1 MIIKQMNIKRFKLP
15 LIFAVLSVVLM
26 GLYKTIFGVEN
37 TIIGL
42 IIAMASYAF
51 LRLDLTSY
59 PIYKSMIF
67 LILNLFLAIS
77 AYISAINP
85 FVGLIINFLILFTV
99 SFIYTTEFKNVISY
113 IFLLLYVY
121 MWEYP
126 ISLDELPRRL
136 VAMGVGVFIIIGI
149 HILFNRRNFKKN
161 SNNIII
167 RSIRNIQKEIC
178 HIINESYR
186 EKENIYIDSELRKLL
201 MENIYIDSE
210 LRKLLILI
218 EGRNNNKFI
227 ENHKDDIYFNIV
239 LILERI
245 NSIINKVGKINN
257 KSKYVIDY
265 LNSLNHDLENITL
278 FLERKVECIN
288 EEKDDLN
295 KSSMINNFT
304 DKEYAF
310 LGECTELIRLLEKN
324 INNLYEYRRKKS
336 RKRIKVK
343 FNLKELLIGNSSLK
357 MKHLRVAYSLK
368 LAIAVSLIMF
378 IVDLFKIPQGRWIVT
393 SVYVVI
399 QPYEEETLTKA
410 IKRFKGTII
419 GVIIYISIFTFF
431 PHIIPL
437 ELLLLILMF
446 LYFVQ
451 KDYEKKVVCTAL
463 MTLSFGL
470 SRSTVGYLAFYR
482 FLFVIIGIVIAL
494 GINKLIF
501 PQSIKNSIYDLK
513 ERYLELTSKLLYELK
528 SILYEEEYNENTIK
542 LLLDCNLIESK
553 LMENKLIAENL
564 ELKDLV
570 DKQSIIL
577 SKIRCLI
584 LFINYSNWGITSK
597 HINVDKN
604 LLNVIFN
611 KIEEELREIY

>member
-1 MIIKQMNIKRFKLP
+1 MTIKQINIKRFKLP

-59 PIYKSMIF
+59 PIYKSIIF

-121 MWEYP
+121 MLEYP

-186 EKENIYIDSELRKLL
+186 ER
-201 MENIYIDSE
+201 ENIYIDSE

-245 NSIINKVGKINN
+245 NSIINKVGKVNN
-257 KSKYVIDY
+257 KSKDVIDY

-295 KSSMINNFT
+295 KSYMINNWAE
-304 DKEYAF
+304 KEYAF

-324 INNLYEYRRKKS
+324 INNLYEYNRKKS
-336 RKRIKVK
+336 RKRIKLK

-357 MKHLRVAYSLK
+357 MKNLRVAYSLK

-378 IVDLFKIPQGRWIVT
+378 IVDLFKIHQGRWIVT

-463 MTLSFGL
+463 MALSFGL

-482 FLFVIIGIVIAL
+482 FFFVIIGIVIAL

-513 ERYLELTSKLLYELK
+513 ERYLELTSKLLCELK
-528 SILYEEEYNENTIK
+528 SILYEEKYNENTVK

-553 LMENKLIAENL
+553 LIENKLIAENL

-570 DKQSIIL
+570 YKQSIIL

-584 LFINYSNWGITSK
+584 LFINYSNWGISSK

>member
-1 MIIKQMNIKRFKLP
+1 MTIKQMNIKRFKLP

-201 MENIYIDSE
+201 
-210 LRKLLILI
+210 ILI

-245 NSIINKVGKINN
+245 NSIINKAGKINN
-257 KSKYVIDY
+257 KSKDVIDY

-278 FLERKVECIN
+278 FLERKVDCIN
-288 EEKDDLN
+288 EEKANLN

-304 DKEYAF
+304 EKEYDF
-310 LGECTELIRLLEKN
+310 LEECTELIRLLEKN
-324 INNLYEYRRKKS
+324 INNLYEYNRKKS
-336 RKRIKVK
+336 RKIIKVK

-357 MKHLRVAYSLK
+357 MKNLRVAYSLK

-437 ELLLLILMF
+437 ELFLLILMF

-482 FLFVIIGIVIAL
+482 FLFVIIGIAIAL

-513 ERYLELTSKLLYELK
+513 ERYLELTSKLLCELK
-528 SILYEEEYNENTIK
+528 SILYEEEYNENTVK

-584 LFINYSNWGITSK
+584 LFINYSNWGISSK

>member
-1 MIIKQMNIKRFKLP
+1 MTIKQMNIKRFKLP

-26 GLYKTIFGVEN
+26 GEYKTIFGVEN

-161 SNNIII
+161 SNSIII

-178 HIINESYR
+178 HIINEIYR
-186 EKENIYIDSELRKLL
+186 EK
-201 MENIYIDSE
+201 ENIYIDSE

-257 KSKYVIDY
+257 KSKDVIDY

-324 INNLYEYRRKKS
+324 INNLYEYNRKKS

-357 MKHLRVAYSLK
+357 MKNLRVAYSLK

-419 GVIIYISIFTFF
+419 GVIIYISVFTFF

-446 LYFVQ
+446 LYFLQ

-513 ERYLELTSKLLYELK
+513 ERYLELTSKLLCELK
-528 SILYEEEYNENTIK
+528 SILYEEKYNENTVK

-553 LMENKLIAENL
+553 LIENKLIAENL

-570 DKQSIIL
+570 YKQSIIL
-577 SKIRCLI
+577 SKIRCLV
-584 LFINYSNWGITSK
+584 LFISYSNWGISSK

-604 LLNVIFN
+604 LLNIIFN
-611 KIEEELREIY
+611 KIDEELREIY

>member
-1 MIIKQMNIKRFKLP
+1 MTIKQMNIKRFKLP

-37 TIIGL
+37 TVIGL

-121 MWEYP
+121 MLEYP
-126 ISLDELPRRL
+126 ISLDELPKRL

-186 EKENIYIDSELRKLL
+186 ER
-201 MENIYIDSE
+201 ENIYIDSE

-245 NSIINKVGKINN
+245 NSIINKVGKVNN
-257 KSKYVIDY
+257 KSKDVIDY

-295 KSSMINNFT
+295 KSYMINNWAE
-304 DKEYAF
+304 KEYAF

-324 INNLYEYRRKKS
+324 INNLYEYNRKKS
-336 RKRIKVK
+336 RKRIKLK

-357 MKHLRVAYSLK
+357 VKDLRVAYSLK

-378 IVDLFKIPQGRWIVT
+378 IVDLFKIHQGRWIVT

-463 MTLSFGL
+463 MALSFGL

-482 FLFVIIGIVIAL
+482 FFFVIIGIVIAL

-513 ERYLELTSKLLYELK
+513 ERYLELTSKLLCELK
-528 SILYEEEYNENTIK
+528 SILYEEKYNENTVK

-553 LMENKLIAENL
+553 LIENKLIAENL

-570 DKQSIIL
+570 YKQSIIL

-584 LFINYSNWGITSK
+584 LFINYSNWGISSK

>member
-1 MIIKQMNIKRFKLP
+1 MTIKQMNIKRFKLP

-26 GLYKTIFGVEN
+26 GGYKTIFGVEN

-178 HIINESYR
+178 HIINKSYK
-186 EKENIYIDSELRKLL
+186 EK
-201 MENIYIDSE
+201 ENIYIDSE

-227 ENHKDDIYFNIV
+227 ENNKDDIYFNIV

-257 KSKYVIDY
+257 KSKDVIDY

-278 FLERKVECIN
+278 FLERKVDCIN

-324 INNLYEYRRKKS
+324 INNLYEYNRKKS

-378 IVDLFKIPQGRWIVT
+378 IVDLFKIHQGRWIVT

-470 SRSTVGYLAFYR
+470 SRSTVGSLAFYR
-482 FLFVIIGIVIAL
+482 FLFVIIGIAIAL
-494 GINKLIF
+494 GVNKIIF
-501 PQSIKNSIYDLK
+501 PQSVKNSIYDLK
-513 ERYLELTSKLLYELK
+513 ERYLELTSKLLCELK
-528 SILYEEEYNENTIK
+528 SILYEEEYNENTVK

-553 LMENKLIAENL
+553 LIENKLIAENL

-570 DKQSIIL
+570 YKQSIIL

>member
-1 MIIKQMNIKRFKLP
+1 MTIKQMNIKRFKLP

-167 RSIRNIQKEIC
+167 RSIKNIQMEIC
-178 HIINESYR
+178 HIINESYK

-201 MENIYIDSE
+201 V
-210 LRKLLILI
+210 LI

-227 ENHKDDIYFNIV
+227 GNNKDDIYFNIV

-257 KSKYVIDY
+257 KSKDVIDY

-278 FLERKVECIN
+278 FLERKVEFIN
-288 EEKDDLN
+288 EEKDGLS
-295 KSSMINNFT
+295 KGFTINNWT
-304 DKEYAF
+304 EKEYAF
-310 LGECTELIRLLEKN
+310 LEECTELIRLLEKN
-324 INNLYEYRRKKS
+324 INNLYEYNRKKS

-357 MKHLRVAYSLK
+357 VKHLRVAYSLK
-368 LAIAVSLIMF
+368 LAIAVSVIMF

-446 LYFVQ
+446 FYFFQ
-451 KDYEKKVVCTAL
+451 KDYDKKVVCTAL
-463 MTLSFGL
+463 MTLSLGL
-470 SRSTVGYLAFYR
+470 SRSTVGSLAFYR
-482 FLFVIIGIVIAL
+482 FFFVIIGIVIAL
-494 GINKLIF
+494 MVNKLIF
-501 PQSIKNSIYDLK
+501 PQSVKSSIYDLK
-513 ERYLELTSKLLYELK
+513 ERYLELTNKLLCELK
-528 SILYEEEYNENTIK
+528 SILYEDEYNENTVK

-570 DKQSIIL
+570 YKQSIIL
-577 SKIRCLI
+577 NKIRCLI

-604 LLNVIFN
+604 LLNVIFH
-611 KIEEELREIY
+611 KIEEELKEIY

>member
-1 MIIKQMNIKRFKLP
+1 MTIKQMNIKRFKLP

-178 HIINESYR
+178 HIINKSYK

-201 MENIYIDSE
+201 V
-210 LRKLLILI
+210 LI

-227 ENHKDDIYFNIV
+227 ENNKDDIYFNIV

-257 KSKYVIDY
+257 KSKDVIDY

-278 FLERKVECIN
+278 FLERKVDCIN

-324 INNLYEYRRKKS
+324 INNLYEYNRKKS

-357 MKHLRVAYSLK
+357 MKNLRVAYSLK

-451 KDYEKKVVCTAL
+451 KDYDKKVVCTAL

-528 SILYEEEYNENTIK
+528 SILYEEKYNENTVK
-542 LLLDCNLIESK
+542 LLLDCNFIESK

>member
-1 MIIKQMNIKRFKLP
+1 MTIKQMNIKRFKLP

-37 TIIGL
+37 TVIGL

-161 SNNIII
+161 SNTIII
-167 RSIRNIQKEIC
+167 RVIRNIQKEIC

-186 EKENIYIDSELRKLL
+186 EK
-201 MENIYIDSE
+201 ENIYIDSE

-245 NSIINKVGKINN
+245 NSIINKVGKVNN
-257 KSKYVIDY
+257 KSKDVIDY

-278 FLERKVECIN
+278 FLERKVDCIN
-288 EEKDDLN
+288 EEKDGLN
-295 KSSMINNFT
+295 KSSTINNWT
-304 DKEYAF
+304 KKEYAF

-324 INNLYEYRRKKS
+324 INNLYEYNRKKS

-343 FNLKELLIGNSSLK
+343 FNFKELLIGNSSLK
-357 MKHLRVAYSLK
+357 MKNLRVAYSLK

-378 IVDLFKIPQGRWIVT
+378 IVDLFKIHQGRWIVT

-463 MTLSFGL
+463 MALSFGL

-482 FLFVIIGIVIAL
+482 FFFVIIGIVIAL

-513 ERYLELTSKLLYELK
+513 ERYLELTSKLLCELK
-528 SILYEEEYNENTIK
+528 SILYEEKYNENTVK

-553 LMENKLIAENL
+553 LIENKLIAENL

-570 DKQSIIL
+570 YKQSIIL

-584 LFINYSNWGITSK
+584 LFINYSNWGISSE

>member
-1 MIIKQMNIKRFKLP
+1 MTIKQMNIKRFKLP

-26 GLYKTIFGVEN
+26 GVYKTIFGVEN

-178 HIINESYR
+178 HIINESYK

-201 MENIYIDSE
+201 V
-210 LRKLLILI
+210 LI

-257 KSKYVIDY
+257 KSKDVIDY

-278 FLERKVECIN
+278 FLERKVDCIN

-295 KSSMINNFT
+295 KSYMINNWT
-304 DKEYAF
+304 EKEYAF

-324 INNLYEYRRKKS
+324 INNLYEYNRKKS

-446 LYFVQ
+446 LYFIQ

-494 GINKLIF
+494 GVNKIIF

-528 SILYEEEYNENTIK
+528 SILYEEKYNENTVK

-553 LMENKLIAENL
+553 LIENKLIAENL

>member
-1 MIIKQMNIKRFKLP
+1 MTIKQMNIKRFKLP

-167 RSIRNIQKEIC
+167 KSIKNIQMEIC

-186 EKENIYIDSELRKLL
+186 EK
-201 MENIYIDSE
+201 ENIYIDSE

-227 ENHKDDIYFNIV
+227 ENNKDDIYFNIV

-257 KSKYVIDY
+257 KSKDVIDY

-278 FLERKVECIN
+278 FLERKVDCIN

-295 KSSMINNFT
+295 KSSMINNWT

-310 LGECTELIRLLEKN
+310 LEECTELIRLLEKN

-336 RKRIKVK
+336 RKKIKVK

-357 MKHLRVAYSLK
+357 VKHLRVAYSLK
-368 LAIAVSLIMF
+368 LAIAVSVIMF

-419 GVIIYISIFTFF
+419 GVIIYISIFTFL

-446 LYFVQ
+446 FYFVQ
-451 KDYEKKVVCTAL
+451 KDYDKKVICTAL

-482 FLFVIIGIVIAL
+482 FLFVIIGIGIAL
-494 GINKLIF
+494 IVNKLIF

-513 ERYLELTSKLLYELK
+513 ERYLELTSKLLCELK
-528 SILYEEEYNENTIK
+528 SILYEDEYNENTVK

-570 DKQSIIL
+570 YKQSIIL
-577 SKIRCLI
+577 NKIRCLI

-604 LLNVIFN
+604 LLNVIFH
-611 KIEEELREIY
+611 KIEEELKEIY

>member
-1 MIIKQMNIKRFKLP
+1 MTIKQINIKRFKLP

-26 GLYKTIFGVEN
+26 GGYKTVFGVEN

-77 AYISAINP
+77 AYISSINP
-85 FVGLIINFLILFTV
+85 FIGLIINFLILFTV

-126 ISLDELPRRL
+126 ISLDQLPRRL

-167 RSIRNIQKEIC
+167 RSIRNIQREIS
-178 HIINESYR
+178 HIINESYM
-186 EKENIYIDSELRKLL
+186 EK
-201 MENIYIDSE
+201 ENIYIDSE

-218 EGRNNNKFI
+218 KGRNNNKFI
-227 ENHKDDIYFNIV
+227 GNNKDDIYFNIV

-245 NSIINKVGKINN
+245 NSIINKVGKVN
-257 KSKYVIDY
+257 SKYEVVIEY

-278 FLERKVECIN
+278 FLEEKEECIN
-288 EEKDDLN
+288 EEKDDLG
-295 KSSMINNFT
+295 KESMINSLAE
-304 DKEYAF
+304 KEYTF
-310 LGECTELIRLLEKN
+310 LEECTELIRLLEKN
-324 INNLYEYRRKKS
+324 INNLYEYNKKKP

-357 MKHLRVAYSLK
+357 IKHLRVAYSLK

-451 KDYEKKVVCTAL
+451 KDYDKKVVCTAL

-470 SRSTVGYLAFYR
+470 SRSTVGSLAFYR
-482 FLFVIIGIVIAL
+482 FLFVIIGIGIAL
-494 GINKLIF
+494 GVNKLIF

-513 ERYLELTSKLLYELK
+513 ERYLELTNKLLCELK
-528 SILYEEEYNENTIK
+528 SILYEEEYNENTVK

-570 DKQSIIL
+570 YKQSIIL

-584 LFINYSNWGITSK
+584 LFINYSNWGISSK

-604 LLNVIFN
+604 LLNVIFH

>member
-1 MIIKQMNIKRFKLP
+1 MTIKQMNIKRFKLP

-37 TIIGL
+37 TVIGL

-77 AYISAINP
+77 AYISSINP

-136 VAMGVGVFIIIGI
+136 VAMGVGAFIIIGI
-149 HILFNRRNFKKN
+149 HILFNRRNFRRN

-186 EKENIYIDSELRKLL
+186 EK
-201 MENIYIDSE
+201 ENIYIDSE

-245 NSIINKVGKINN
+245 NLIINKVGKVNN
-257 KSKYVIDY
+257 KSKDIIDY

-278 FLERKVECIN
+278 FLERKVEFIN

-295 KSSMINNFT
+295 KSSMINNWT
-304 DKEYAF
+304 EKEYAF

-324 INNLYEYRRKKS
+324 INNLYEYNRKKS

-446 LYFVQ
+446 FYFVQ
-451 KDYEKKVVCTAL
+451 KDYDKKVVCTAL

-470 SRSTVGYLAFYR
+470 SRSTVGSLAFYR
-482 FLFVIIGIVIAL
+482 FLFVIIGIAIAL
-494 GINKLIF
+494 GVNKIIF
-501 PQSIKNSIYDLK
+501 PQSVKNSIYDLK
-513 ERYLELTSKLLYELK
+513 ERYLELTNKLLYELK
-528 SILYEEEYNENTIK
+528 SILYEEKYNENTVK

-564 ELKDLV
+564 EFKDLV
-570 DKQSIIL
+570 YKQSVIL

-584 LFINYSNWGITSK
+584 LFINYSNWGISSK

>member
-1 MIIKQMNIKRFKLP
+1 MTIKQMNIKRFKLP

-59 PIYKSMIF
+59 PIYKSIIF

-121 MWEYP
+121 MLEYP

-161 SNNIII
+161 SNTIII
-167 RSIRNIQKEIC
+167 RVIRNIQKEIC
-178 HIINESYR
+178 HIINKSYM
-186 EKENIYIDSELRKLL
+186 EK
-201 MENIYIDSE
+201 ENIYIDSE

-257 KSKYVIDY
+257 KSKDVIDY

-278 FLERKVECIN
+278 FLERKVDCIN

-295 KSSMINNFT
+295 KDSTINNWT
-304 DKEYAF
+304 EKEYAF

-324 INNLYEYRRKKS
+324 INNLYEYNRKKS

-357 MKHLRVAYSLK
+357 MKNLRVAYSLK

-494 GINKLIF
+494 GINKIIF

-528 SILYEEEYNENTIK
+528 SILYEEKYNENTIK
-542 LLLDCNLIESK
+542 LLLDCNLIECK

-570 DKQSIIL
+570 YKQSIIL

-584 LFINYSNWGITSK
+584 LFINYSNWGISSK

>member
-1 MIIKQMNIKRFKLP
+1 MTIKQMNIKRFKLP

-26 GLYKTIFGVEN
+26 GLYKTIFGVKN

-149 HILFNRRNFKKN
+149 HILFNRRNFRRN

-167 RSIRNIQKEIC
+167 KSIRNIQKEIY
-178 HIINESYR
+178 HIINESYE
-186 EKENIYIDSELRKLL
+186 EK
-201 MENIYIDSE
+201 ENIYIDSE

-218 EGRNNNKFI
+218 KGRNNNKFI
-227 ENHKDDIYFNIV
+227 GNNKDDIYFNIV

-245 NSIINKVGKINN
+245 NSIINKVGKVNS
-257 KSKYVIDY
+257 KSKDVIDY
-265 LNSLNHDLENITL
+265 LNSLNHDLRNITL
-278 FLERKVECIN
+278 FLERKVEFIN
-288 EEKDDLN
+288 EEKDDLS
-295 KSSMINNFT
+295 KPSTINNFT
-304 DKEYAF
+304 EKEYAF
-310 LGECTELIRLLEKN
+310 LEECTELIRLLEKN
-324 INNLYEYRRKKS
+324 INNLYEYNRKKS

-446 LYFVQ
+446 FYFVQ
-451 KDYEKKVVCTAL
+451 KDYDKKVVCTAL

-470 SRSTVGYLAFYR
+470 CRSTVGSLAFYR
-482 FLFVIIGIVIAL
+482 FLFVIIGIAIAL
-494 GINKLIF
+494 GVNKIIF
-501 PQSIKNSIYDLK
+501 PQSVKNSIYDLK
-513 ERYLELTSKLLYELK
+513 ERYLELTNKLLYELK
-528 SILYEEEYNENTIK
+528 SILYEEKYNENTIK

-564 ELKDLV
+564 EFKDLV
-570 DKQSIIL
+570 YKQSVIL

-584 LFINYSNWGITSK
+584 LFINYSNWGISSK

>member
-1 MIIKQMNIKRFKLP
+1 MNIKRFKLP

-161 SNNIII
+161 SNTIII

-201 MENIYIDSE
+201 
-210 LRKLLILI
+210 ILI

-227 ENHKDDIYFNIV
+227 ENNKDDIYFNIV

-257 KSKYVIDY
+257 KSKDVIDY

-278 FLERKVECIN
+278 FLERKVDCIN

-295 KSSMINNFT
+295 KSSTINNWAE
-304 DKEYAF
+304 KEYAF
-310 LGECTELIRLLEKN
+310 LEECTELIRLLEKN
-324 INNLYEYRRKKS
+324 INNLYEYNRKKS

-357 MKHLRVAYSLK
+357 MKDLRVAYSLK

-419 GVIIYISIFTFF
+419 GVILYISIFTFF

-451 KDYEKKVVCTAL
+451 NDYEKKVVCTAL

-470 SRSTVGYLAFYR
+470 SRSAVGYLAFYR

-513 ERYLELTSKLLYELK
+513 ERYLELTNKLLYELK
-528 SILYEEEYNENTIK
+528 SILYEEKYNENTVK
-542 LLLDCNLIESK
+542 LLLDCNLIECK

-584 LFINYSNWGITSK
+584 LFINYSNWGISSK

>member
-1 MIIKQMNIKRFKLP
+1 MTIKQMNIKRFKLP

-126 ISLDELPRRL
+126 ISLDELSRRL

-178 HIINESYR
+178 HIINKSYR
-186 EKENIYIDSELRKLL
+186 EK
-201 MENIYIDSE
+201 ENIYIDSE

-257 KSKYVIDY
+257 KSKDVIDY

-278 FLERKVECIN
+278 FLERKVDCIN

-295 KSSMINNFT
+295 KSSTINNWAE
-304 DKEYAF
+304 KEYTF
-310 LGECTELIRLLEKN
+310 LEECTELIRLLEKN
-324 INNLYEYRRKKS
+324 INNLYEYNRKKS

-357 MKHLRVAYSLK
+357 MRHLRVAYSLK

-431 PHIIPL
+431 PYIIPL

-446 LYFVQ
+446 FYFVQ
-451 KDYEKKVVCTAL
+451 KDYDKKVVCTAL

-470 SRSTVGYLAFYR
+470 SRSTVGYLVFYR
-482 FLFVIIGIVIAL
+482 FLFVIIGIAIAL
-494 GINKLIF
+494 GVNKLIF
-501 PQSIKNSIYDLK
+501 PQSVKSSIYDLK
-513 ERYLELTSKLLYELK
+513 ERYLELTNKLLYELK
-528 SILYEEEYNENTIK
+528 SILYEEEYNENTVK

-570 DKQSIIL
+570 YKQSIIL
-577 SKIRCLI
+577 NKIRCLI

>member
-1 MIIKQMNIKRFKLP
+1 MTIKQMNIKRFKLP

-121 MWEYP
+121 MLEYP

-186 EKENIYIDSELRKLL
+186 ERENIYIDSELRKLL
-201 MENIYIDSE
+201 V
-210 LRKLLILI
+210 LI

-265 LNSLNHDLENITL
+265 LNRLNHDLENITL
-278 FLERKVECIN
+278 FLERKVDCIN
-288 EEKDDLN
+288 EEKDGLN
-295 KSSMINNFT
+295 KPSMINNFT
-304 DKEYAF
+304 DKEYTF

-357 MKHLRVAYSLK
+357 VKDLRVAYSLK

-378 IVDLFKIPQGRWIVT
+378 IVDLFKIHQGRWIVT

-463 MTLSFGL
+463 MTLSLGL
-470 SRSTVGYLAFYR
+470 SRSTVGSLAFYR
-482 FLFVIIGIVIAL
+482 FFFVIIGIVIAL
-494 GINKLIF
+494 MVNKLIF
-501 PQSIKNSIYDLK
+501 PQSVKNSIYDLK
-513 ERYLELTSKLLYELK
+513 ERYLELTNKLLCELK
-528 SILYEEEYNENTIK
+528 SILYEEKYNENTVK

-570 DKQSIIL
+570 YKQSIIL

-584 LFINYSNWGITSK
+584 LFINYSNWGISSK

-611 KIEEELREIY
+611 KIEEELMEIY

>member
-85 FVGLIINFLILFTV
+85 FAGLIINFLILFTV

-161 SNNIII
+161 SNSIII

-178 HIINESYR
+178 HIINKSYM
-186 EKENIYIDSELRKLL
+186 EK
-201 MENIYIDSE
+201 ENIYIDSE

-245 NSIINKVGKINN
+245 NSIINKVGKVNN
-257 KSKYVIDY
+257 KSKDVIDY

-278 FLERKVECIN
+278 FLERKVDCIN
-288 EEKDDLN
+288 EEKANLN

-304 DKEYAF
+304 EKEYDF

-324 INNLYEYRRKKS
+324 INNLYEYNRKKS

-343 FNLKELLIGNSSLK
+343 FNFKELLIGNSSLK

-431 PHIIPL
+431 VHIIPL

-513 ERYLELTSKLLYELK
+513 ERYLELTSKLLCELK
-528 SILYEEEYNENTIK
+528 SILYEEKYNENTVK

-553 LMENKLIAENL
+553 LIENKLIAENL

-570 DKQSIIL
+570 YKQSIIL

-584 LFINYSNWGITSK
+584 LFINYSNWGISSK

>member
-1 MIIKQMNIKRFKLP
+1 MTIKQMNIKRFKLP

-26 GLYKTIFGVEN
+26 GLYKIIFGVEN
-37 TIIGL
+37 TVIGL

-77 AYISAINP
+77 AYISSINP

-201 MENIYIDSE
+201 
-210 LRKLLILI
+210 ILI

-227 ENHKDDIYFNIV
+227 ENNKDDIYFNIV

-257 KSKYVIDY
+257 KSKDVIDY
-265 LNSLNHDLENITL
+265 LNRLNHDLENITL
-278 FLERKVECIN
+278 FLERKVDCIN

-310 LGECTELIRLLEKN
+310 LGECTELISLLEKN
-324 INNLYEYRRKKS
+324 INNLYEYNRKKS

-357 MKHLRVAYSLK
+357 MKNLRVAYSLK

-482 FLFVIIGIVIAL
+482 FLFVIIGIGIAL

-513 ERYLELTSKLLYELK
+513 ERYLELTSKLLCELK
-528 SILYEEEYNENTIK
+528 SILYEEKYNENTVK

-577 SKIRCLI
+577 SKIRCLV
-584 LFINYSNWGITSK
+584 LFINYSNWGISSK

>member
-1 MIIKQMNIKRFKLP
+1 MTIKQINIKRFKLP

-26 GLYKTIFGVEN
+26 GGYKTIFGVEN

-51 LRLDLTSY
+51 LSLDLTSY

-201 MENIYIDSE
+201 
-210 LRKLLILI
+210 ILI

-257 KSKYVIDY
+257 KSKDVIDY

-278 FLERKVECIN
+278 FLERKVDCIN
-288 EEKDDLN
+288 EDKDDLN
-295 KSSMINNFT
+295 KPSMINNFT

-343 FNLKELLIGNSSLK
+343 FNLKEILIGNSSLK

-528 SILYEEEYNENTIK
+528 SILYEEKYNENTIK

-584 LFINYSNWGITSK
+584 LFINYSNWGISSK

>member
-1 MIIKQMNIKRFKLP
+1 MTIKQMNIKRFKLP

-26 GLYKTIFGVEN
+26 GLYKKIFGVEN
-37 TIIGL
+37 TVIGL

-85 FVGLIINFLILFTV
+85 FLGLIINFLILFTV

-149 HILFNRRNFKKN
+149 HILFNRRNFRRN

-167 RSIRNIQKEIC
+167 KSIRNIQKEIY
-178 HIINESYR
+178 HIINKSYR

-201 MENIYIDSE
+201 V
-210 LRKLLILI
+210 LI

-245 NSIINKVGKINN
+245 NSIINKVGKVNN
-257 KSKYVIDY
+257 KSKDVIDY

-295 KSSMINNFT
+295 KSYMINNWAE
-304 DKEYAF
+304 KEYAF

-324 INNLYEYRRKKS
+324 INNLYEYNRKKS

-494 GINKLIF
+494 GVNKLIF

-513 ERYLELTSKLLYELK
+513 ERYLELTSKLLCELK

-553 LMENKLIAENL
+553 LIENKLIAENL

-570 DKQSIIL
+570 YKQSIIL

-584 LFINYSNWGITSK
+584 LFINYSNWGISSE

>member
-1 MIIKQMNIKRFKLP
+1 MTIKQMNIKRFKLP

-85 FVGLIINFLILFTV
+85 FAGLIINFLILFTV

-121 MWEYP
+121 MLEYP

-161 SNNIII
+161 SNSIII
-167 RSIRNIQKEIC
+167 RSIRNIQKEIF

-186 EKENIYIDSELRKLL
+186 ER
-201 MENIYIDSE
+201 ENIYIDSE

-227 ENHKDDIYFNIV
+227 ENHKDNIYFNIV

-245 NSIINKVGKINN
+245 NSIINKVGKVNS
-257 KSKYVIDY
+257 KSKDVIDY

-288 EEKDDLN
+288 EEKDDLS
-295 KSSMINNFT
+295 KPFMINNWT

-324 INNLYEYRRKKS
+324 INNLYEYNRKKP

-357 MKHLRVAYSLK
+357 VKDLRVAYSLK

-378 IVDLFKIPQGRWIVT
+378 IVDLFKIHQGRWIVT

-463 MTLSFGL
+463 MALSFGL

-513 ERYLELTSKLLYELK
+513 ERYLELTNKLLYELK
-528 SILYEEEYNENTIK
+528 SILYEEKYNENTVK

-564 ELKDLV
+564 DLKDLV
-570 DKQSIIL
+570 YKQSIIL

-584 LFINYSNWGITSK
+584 LFINYSNWGISSK

>member
-1 MIIKQMNIKRFKLP
+1 MTIKQMNIKIFKLP

-121 MWEYP
+121 MWEYS

-201 MENIYIDSE
+201 
-210 LRKLLILI
+210 ILI

-257 KSKYVIDY
+257 KSKDVIDY

-278 FLERKVECIN
+278 FLERKVDCIN

-295 KSSMINNFT
+295 KSSTINNWAE
-304 DKEYAF
+304 KEYTF
-310 LGECTELIRLLEKN
+310 LEECTELIRLLEKN
-324 INNLYEYRRKKS
+324 INNLYEYNRKKS

-494 GINKLIF
+494 GINKIIF

-528 SILYEEEYNENTIK
+528 SILYEEKYNENTIK
-542 LLLDCNLIESK
+542 LLLDCNLIECK

-570 DKQSIIL
+570 YKQSIIL

-584 LFINYSNWGITSK
+584 LFINYSNWGISSK

>member
-1 MIIKQMNIKRFKLP
+1 MTIKQMNIKRFKLP

-178 HIINESYR
+178 HIINKSYR
-186 EKENIYIDSELRKLL
+186 EK
-201 MENIYIDSE
+201 ENIYIDSE

-257 KSKYVIDY
+257 KSKDVIDY

-288 EEKDDLN
+288 EEKDDLS
-295 KSSMINNFT
+295 KGFTINNWT

-310 LGECTELIRLLEKN
+310 LEECTELIRLLEKN
-324 INNLYEYRRKKS
+324 INNLYEYNRKKS

-357 MKHLRVAYSLK
+357 MKNLRVAYSLK

-419 GVIIYISIFTFF
+419 GVIIYISVFTFF

-528 SILYEEEYNENTIK
+528 SILYEEKYNENTVK

-564 ELKDLV
+564 ALKDLV
-570 DKQSIIL
+570 YKQSIIL

-584 LFINYSNWGITSK
+584 LFINYSNWGISSE

>member
-1 MIIKQMNIKRFKLP
+1 MTIKQMNIKRFKLP

-178 HIINESYR
+178 HIINKSYK

-201 MENIYIDSE
+201 V
-210 LRKLLILI
+210 LI

-227 ENHKDDIYFNIV
+227 ENNKDDIYFNIV

-257 KSKYVIDY
+257 KSKDVIDY

-278 FLERKVECIN
+278 FLERKVDCIN

-295 KSSMINNFT
+295 KDSTINNWT
-304 DKEYAF
+304 EKEYAF

-324 INNLYEYRRKKS
+324 INNLYEYNRKKS

-494 GINKLIF
+494 GINKIIF

-528 SILYEEEYNENTIK
+528 SILYEEKYNENTIK
-542 LLLDCNLIESK
+542 LLLDCNLIECK

-570 DKQSIIL
+570 YKQSIIL

-584 LFINYSNWGITSK
+584 LFINYSNWGISSK

>member
-1 MIIKQMNIKRFKLP
+1 MTIKQMNIKRFKLP

-121 MWEYP
+121 MLEYP

-136 VAMGVGVFIIIGI
+136 VAMWLGVFIIIGI
-149 HILFNRRNFKKN
+149 HILFNGRNFKKN
-161 SNNIII
+161 SNTIII
-167 RSIRNIQKEIC
+167 RSIRNIQKEIF

-186 EKENIYIDSELRKLL
+186 ER
-201 MENIYIDSE
+201 ENIYIDSE

-257 KSKYVIDY
+257 KSKDVIDY

-278 FLERKVECIN
+278 FLERKVDCIN

-295 KSSMINNFT
+295 KSSTINNFT
-304 DKEYAF
+304 DKEYTF

-324 INNLYEYRRKKS
+324 INNLYEYNRKKS

-357 MKHLRVAYSLK
+357 VKHLRVAYSLK

-378 IVDLFKIPQGRWIVT
+378 IVDLFKISQGRWIVT

-463 MTLSFGL
+463 MALSFGL

-513 ERYLELTSKLLYELK
+513 ERYLELTNKLLYELK
-528 SILYEEEYNENTIK
+528 SILYEEKYNENTVK

>member
-1 MIIKQMNIKRFKLP
+1 MTIKQMNIKRFKLP

-37 TIIGL
+37 TVIGL

-149 HILFNRRNFKKN
+149 HILFNRRNFRRN

-167 RSIRNIQKEIC
+167 KSIRNIQKEIY
-178 HIINESYR
+178 HIINESYE

-201 MENIYIDSE
+201 V
-210 LRKLLILI
+210 LIN
-218 EGRNNNKFI
+218 GRNNNKFI
-227 ENHKDDIYFNIV
+227 GNNKDDIYFNIV

-245 NSIINKVGKINN
+245 NSIINKVGKFNS
-257 KSKYVIDY
+257 KSKDVIDY

-288 EEKDDLN
+288 EEKDDLS
-295 KSSMINNFT
+295 KPSTINNWT
-304 DKEYAF
+304 EKEYAF
-310 LGECTELIRLLEKN
+310 LEECTELIRLLEKN
-324 INNLYEYRRKKS
+324 INNLYEYSRKKP

-419 GVIIYISIFTFF
+419 GVILYISIFTFF

-446 LYFVQ
+446 FYFVQ
-451 KDYEKKVVCTAL
+451 KDYDKKVVCTAL

-470 SRSTVGYLAFYR
+470 CRSTVGYLAFYR
-482 FLFVIIGIVIAL
+482 FLFVIIGIAIAL
-494 GINKLIF
+494 GVNKIIF
-501 PQSIKNSIYDLK
+501 PQSVKNSIYDLK
-513 ERYLELTSKLLYELK
+513 ERYLELTNKLLYELK
-528 SILYEEEYNENTIK
+528 SILYEEKYNENTIK

-570 DKQSIIL
+570 YKQSVIL

-584 LFINYSNWGITSK
+584 LFINYSNWGISSE

>member
-1 MIIKQMNIKRFKLP
+1 MTIKQMNIKRFKLP

-85 FVGLIINFLILFTV
+85 FIGLIINFLILFTV

-178 HIINESYR
+178 HIINKSYK
-186 EKENIYIDSELRKLL
+186 EK
-201 MENIYIDSE
+201 ENIYIDSE

-227 ENHKDDIYFNIV
+227 ENNKDDIYFNIV

-257 KSKYVIDY
+257 KSKDVIDY

-278 FLERKVECIN
+278 FLERKVDCIN

-324 INNLYEYRRKKS
+324 INNLYEYNRKKS

-399 QPYEEETLTKA
+399 QPYKEETLTKA

-419 GVIIYISIFTFF
+419 GVIIYISVFTFF

-482 FLFVIIGIVIAL
+482 FLFVIIGIAIAL
-494 GINKLIF
+494 GVNKIIF
-501 PQSIKNSIYDLK
+501 PQSVKNSIYDLK
-513 ERYLELTSKLLYELK
+513 ERYLELTSKLLCELK
-528 SILYEEEYNENTIK
+528 SILYEEEYNENTVK

-553 LMENKLIAENL
+553 LIENKLIAENL

-570 DKQSIIL
+570 YKQSIIL

>member
-1 MIIKQMNIKRFKLP
+1 MTIKQMNIKRFKLP

-85 FVGLIINFLILFTV
+85 FIGLIINFLILFTV

-149 HILFNRRNFKKN
+149 HILFNRRNFRRN

-167 RSIRNIQKEIC
+167 KSIRNIQKEIF
-178 HIINESYR
+178 HIINESYE

-201 MENIYIDSE
+201 V
-210 LRKLLILI
+210 LIKV
-218 EGRNNNKFI
+218 RNNNKFI
-227 ENHKDDIYFNIV
+227 ENNKDDIYFNIV

-257 KSKYVIDY
+257 KSKDVIDY

-278 FLERKVECIN
+278 FLERKVDCIN

-324 INNLYEYRRKKS
+324 INNLYEYNRKKS

-357 MKHLRVAYSLK
+357 MKDLRVAYSLK

-378 IVDLFKIPQGRWIVT
+378 IVDLFKIHQGRWIVT

-463 MTLSFGL
+463 MTLSLGL
-470 SRSTVGYLAFYR
+470 SRSTVGSLAFYR
-482 FLFVIIGIVIAL
+482 FFFVIIGIVIAL
-494 GINKLIF
+494 MVNKLIF
-501 PQSIKNSIYDLK
+501 PQSVKNSIYDLK
-513 ERYLELTSKLLYELK
+513 ERYLELTNKLLCELK
-528 SILYEEEYNENTIK
+528 SILYEEKYNENTIK

-564 ELKDLV
+564 VLKDLV

-577 SKIRCLI
+577 SKIRCLV
-584 LFINYSNWGITSK
+584 LFISYSNWGISSK

-604 LLNVIFN
+604 LLNIIFN
-611 KIEEELREIY
+611 KIDEELREIY

>member
-1 MIIKQMNIKRFKLP
+1 MTIKQMNIKRFKLP

-26 GLYKTIFGVEN
+26 GLYKKIFGVEN
-37 TIIGL
+37 TVIGL

-149 HILFNRRNFKKN
+149 HILFNRRNFRRN

-167 RSIRNIQKEIC
+167 KSIRNIQKEIH
-178 HIINESYR
+178 HIINESYE

-201 MENIYIDSE
+201 V
-210 LRKLLILI
+210 LI

-257 KSKYVIDY
+257 KSKDVIDY

-288 EEKDDLN
+288 EEKDDLS
-295 KSSMINNFT
+295 KPSTVNNWT
-304 DKEYAF
+304 EKEYAF
-310 LGECTELIRLLEKN
+310 LEECTELIRLLEKN
-324 INNLYEYRRKKS
+324 INNLYEYNRKKS

-528 SILYEEEYNENTIK
+528 SILYEEKYNENTIK

-553 LMENKLIAENL
+553 LIENKLIAENL

-570 DKQSIIL
+570 YKQSIIL

-584 LFINYSNWGITSK
+584 LFINYSNWGISSK

>member
-1 MIIKQMNIKRFKLP
+1 MTIKQMNIKIFKLP

-121 MWEYP
+121 MWEYS

-201 MENIYIDSE
+201 
-210 LRKLLILI
+210 ILI

-257 KSKYVIDY
+257 KSKDVIDY

-278 FLERKVECIN
+278 FLERKVDCIN

-295 KSSMINNFT
+295 KDSMINNWAE
-304 DKEYAF
+304 KEYAF

-324 INNLYEYRRKKS
+324 INNLYEYNRKKS

-494 GINKLIF
+494 GINKIIF

-528 SILYEEEYNENTIK
+528 SILYEEKYNENTIK
-542 LLLDCNLIESK
+542 LLLDCNLIECK

-570 DKQSIIL
+570 YKQSIIL

-584 LFINYSNWGITSK
+584 LFINYSNWGISSK

>member
-161 SNNIII
+161 SNSIII

-178 HIINESYR
+178 HIINKSYM
-186 EKENIYIDSELRKLL
+186 EK
-201 MENIYIDSE
+201 ENIYIDSE

-227 ENHKDDIYFNIV
+227 ENNKDDIYFNIV

-257 KSKYVIDY
+257 KSKDVIDY

-278 FLERKVECIN
+278 FLERKVDCIN

-295 KSSMINNFT
+295 KSSMINNWAE
-304 DKEYAF
+304 KEYTF
-310 LGECTELIRLLEKN
+310 LEECTELIRLLEKN
-324 INNLYEYRRKKS
+324 INNLYEYNRKKS

-528 SILYEEEYNENTIK
+528 SILYEEKYNENTIK

-584 LFINYSNWGITSK
+584 LFINYSNWGISSK

-611 KIEEELREIY
+611 KIEEELQEIY

>member
-1 MIIKQMNIKRFKLP
+1 MTIKQMNIKRFKLP

-161 SNNIII
+161 SNTIII
-167 RSIRNIQKEIC
+167 RVIRNIQKEIC
-178 HIINESYR
+178 HIINKSYM
-186 EKENIYIDSELRKLL
+186 EK
-201 MENIYIDSE
+201 ENIYIDSE

-245 NSIINKVGKINN
+245 NSIINKVGKVNN
-257 KSKYVIDY
+257 KSKDVIDY

-278 FLERKVECIN
+278 FLERKVDCIN

-324 INNLYEYRRKKS
+324 INNLYEYNRKKS

-357 MKHLRVAYSLK
+357 MKNLRVAYSLK

-419 GVIIYISIFTFF
+419 GVIIYISVFTFF

-446 LYFVQ
+446 LYFLQ

-513 ERYLELTSKLLYELK
+513 ERYLELTNKLLYELK
-528 SILYEEEYNENTIK
+528 SILYEEKYNENTVK

-564 ELKDLV
+564 VLKDLV

-577 SKIRCLI
+577 SKIRCLV
-584 LFINYSNWGITSK
+584 LFISYSNWGISSK

-604 LLNVIFN
+604 LLNIIFN
-611 KIEEELREIY
+611 KIDEELREIY

>member
-1 MIIKQMNIKRFKLP
+1 MTIKQMNIKRFKLP

-85 FVGLIINFLILFTV
+85 FIGLIINFLILFTV

-121 MWEYP
+121 MLEYP

-178 HIINESYR
+178 HIINKSYR
-186 EKENIYIDSELRKLL
+186 EK
-201 MENIYIDSE
+201 ENIYIDSE

-245 NSIINKVGKINN
+245 NSIINKVGKVNN
-257 KSKYVIDY
+257 KSKDVIDY

-295 KSSMINNFT
+295 KSYMINNWAE
-304 DKEYAF
+304 KEYAF

-324 INNLYEYRRKKS
+324 INNLYEYNRKKS

-419 GVIIYISIFTFF
+419 GVIIYISVFTFF

-446 LYFVQ
+446 LYFLQ

-513 ERYLELTSKLLYELK
+513 ERYLELTNKLLYELK
-528 SILYEEEYNENTIK
+528 SILYEEKYNENTVK

-564 ELKDLV
+564 VLKDLV

-577 SKIRCLI
+577 SKIRCLV
-584 LFINYSNWGITSK
+584 LFISYSNWGISSK

-604 LLNVIFN
+604 LLNIIFN
-611 KIEEELREIY
+611 KIDEELREIY

>member
-1 MIIKQMNIKRFKLP
+1 MTIKQMNIKRFKLP

-37 TIIGL
+37 TVIGL

-121 MWEYP
+121 MLEYP

-161 SNNIII
+161 SNSIII
-167 RSIRNIQKEIC
+167 RSIRNIKKEIC
-178 HIINESYR
+178 HIINKSYM
-186 EKENIYIDSELRKLL
+186 EK
-201 MENIYIDSE
+201 ENIYIDSE

-227 ENHKDDIYFNIV
+227 ENNKDDIYFNIV

-245 NSIINKVGKINN
+245 NSIINKVGKVNN
-257 KSKYVIDY
+257 KSKDVIDY

-278 FLERKVECIN
+278 FLERKVDCIN
-288 EEKDDLN
+288 EEKDGLN
-295 KSSMINNFT
+295 KSSTINNWT
-304 DKEYAF
+304 KKEYAF

-324 INNLYEYRRKKS
+324 INNLYEYNKKKS

-357 MKHLRVAYSLK
+357 MKNLRVAYSLK

-463 MTLSFGL
+463 MTLSLGL
-470 SRSTVGYLAFYR
+470 SRSTVGSLAFYR
-482 FLFVIIGIVIAL
+482 FFFVIIGIVIAL
-494 GINKLIF
+494 MVNKLIF
-501 PQSIKNSIYDLK
+501 PQSVKNSIYDLK
-513 ERYLELTSKLLYELK
+513 ERYLELTNKLLCELK
-528 SILYEEEYNENTIK
+528 SILYEEKYNENTIK

-564 ELKDLV
+564 VLKDLV

-577 SKIRCLI
+577 SKIRCLV
-584 LFINYSNWGITSK
+584 LFISYSNWGISSK

-604 LLNVIFN
+604 LLNIIFN
-611 KIEEELREIY
+611 KIDEELREIY

>member
-1 MIIKQMNIKRFKLP
+1 MTIKQMNIKRVKLP

-85 FVGLIINFLILFTV
+85 FIGLIINFLILFTV

-178 HIINESYR
+178 HIINKSYK
-186 EKENIYIDSELRKLL
+186 EK
-201 MENIYIDSE
+201 ENIYIDSE

-227 ENHKDDIYFNIV
+227 ENNKDDIYFNIV

-257 KSKYVIDY
+257 KSKDVIDY

-278 FLERKVECIN
+278 FLERKVDCIN

-324 INNLYEYRRKKS
+324 INNLYEYNRKKS

-357 MKHLRVAYSLK
+357 MKNLRVAYSLK

-470 SRSTVGYLAFYR
+470 SRSTVGSLAFYR
-482 FLFVIIGIVIAL
+482 FLFVIIGIAIAL
-494 GINKLIF
+494 GVNKIIF
-501 PQSIKNSIYDLK
+501 PQSVKNSIYDLK
-513 ERYLELTSKLLYELK
+513 ERYLELTNKLLYELK
-528 SILYEEEYNENTIK
+528 SILYEEKYNENTVK

-584 LFINYSNWGITSK
+584 LFINYSNWGISSK

>member
-77 AYISAINP
+77 AYISTINP
-85 FVGLIINFLILFTV
+85 FAGLIINFLILFTV

-121 MWEYP
+121 MLEYP

-161 SNNIII
+161 SNSIII
-167 RSIRNIQKEIC
+167 RSIRNIQKEIF

-186 EKENIYIDSELRKLL
+186 ER
-201 MENIYIDSE
+201 ENIYIDSE

-227 ENHKDDIYFNIV
+227 ENHKDNIYFNIV

-245 NSIINKVGKINN
+245 NSIINKVGKVNS
-257 KSKYVIDY
+257 KSKDVIDY

-288 EEKDDLN
+288 EEKDDLS
-295 KSSMINNFT
+295 KPFMINNWT

-324 INNLYEYRRKKS
+324 INNLYEYNRKKP

-357 MKHLRVAYSLK
+357 VKDLRVAYSLK

-378 IVDLFKIPQGRWIVT
+378 IVDLFKIHQGRWIVT

-419 GVIIYISIFTFF
+419 GVIIFISIFTFF

-463 MTLSFGL
+463 MALSFGL
-470 SRSTVGYLAFYR
+470 SRSTVGSLAFYR
-482 FLFVIIGIVIAL
+482 FFFVIIGISIAL

-501 PQSIKNSIYDLK
+501 PQSTKNSIYDLK

-528 SILYEEEYNENTIK
+528 SILYEEKYNENTIK

-584 LFINYSNWGITSK
+584 LFINYSNWGISSK

>member
-1 MIIKQMNIKRFKLP
+1 MTIKQMNIKRFKLP

-37 TIIGL
+37 TVIGL

-149 HILFNRRNFKKN
+149 HILFNRRNFRRN

-167 RSIRNIQKEIC
+167 KSIRNIQKEIY
-178 HIINESYR
+178 HIINESYE

-201 MENIYIDSE
+201 V
-210 LRKLLILI
+210 LIK
-218 EGRNNNKFI
+218 GRNNNKFI
-227 ENHKDDIYFNIV
+227 GNNKDDIYFNIV

-245 NSIINKVGKINN
+245 NSIINKVGKVNS
-257 KSKYVIDY
+257 KSKDVIDY

-288 EEKDDLN
+288 EEKDDLS
-295 KSSMINNFT
+295 KPFMINNWT
-304 DKEYAF
+304 EKEYAF
-310 LGECTELIRLLEKN
+310 LEECTELIRLLEKN
-324 INNLYEYRRKKS
+324 INNLYEYSRKKP

-446 LYFVQ
+446 FYFVQ
-451 KDYEKKVVCTAL
+451 KDYDKKVVCTAL

-470 SRSTVGYLAFYR
+470 SRSTVGSLAFYR
-482 FLFVIIGIVIAL
+482 FLFVIIGIAIAL
-494 GINKLIF
+494 GVNKIIF
-501 PQSIKNSIYDLK
+501 PQSVKNSIYDLK
-513 ERYLELTSKLLYELK
+513 ERYLELTNKLLYELK
-528 SILYEEEYNENTIK
+528 SILYEEKYNENTIK

-564 ELKDLV
+564 EFKDLV
-570 DKQSIIL
+570 YKQSVIL

-584 LFINYSNWGITSK
+584 LFINYSNWGISSE